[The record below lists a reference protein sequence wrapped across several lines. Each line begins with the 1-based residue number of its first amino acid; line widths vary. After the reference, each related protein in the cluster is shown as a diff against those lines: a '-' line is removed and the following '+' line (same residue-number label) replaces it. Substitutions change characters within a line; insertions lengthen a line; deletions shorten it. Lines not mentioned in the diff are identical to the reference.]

1 MTQNGD
7 LRQREEADRK
17 SSSALMALNVRGPQY
32 VRLARRVDSTRVR
45 AFTSARCLFGLEL
58 HSVSSYTRHDVED

>member
-7 LRQREEADRK
+7 LRQQEEADWK

-45 AFTSARCLFGLEL
+45 SFISARSLLVWSRAAFGLIL
-58 HSVSSYTRHDVED
+58 HTTRR